1 MPKEPDC
8 LCDETGSEGRAM
20 GGVYWALPQRH
31 PWCRSTSL
39 GGDVW
44 IGNKLDGNQPGLLG
58 SDAGQQWVSS
68 TQSVPEGAEKT
79 LLVIMII
86 LGK

>member
-1 MPKEPDC
+1 MRLAQRAEQWVVFTG
-8 LCDETGSEGRAM
+8 LCHKGTP
-20 GGVYWALPQRH
+20 GVVLPAWEVR
-31 PWCRSTSL
+31 CGL
-39 GGDVW
+39 
-44 IGNKLDGNQPGLLG
+44 GNKLDGNQPGLLG